1 MFIRRDVALQRLYQT
16 ITILKQMKRQSFK
29 MFLKPGFEAE
39 YEKRHNEIWPEL
51 VKLLKDAGVANY
63 SIFLDKDTNTLFAY
77 QEVSGEGGSQDL
89 GSTEIVQ
96 KWWAYMA
103 DIMETNPDNSPVSI
117 PLQEVFHLD

>member
-1 MFIRRDVALQRLYQT
+1 MTRSA
-16 ITILKQMKRQSFK
+16 FK

-39 YEKRHNEIWPEL
+39 YEKRHNEIWSEL
-51 VKLLKDAGVANY
+51 KKLLKDAGVYDY
-63 SIFLDKDTNTLFAY
+63 SIFWDKETNVLFAV
-77 QEVSGEGGSQDL
+77 QKNSEDGGSQDL

-117 PLQEVFHLD
+117 PLPELFYME